1 MRVGIPRAFDFFRY
15 YTAINA
21 FLEYL
26 DVEVIVSPP
35 STRATFEAGLKYAL
49 PESCYPLKLFLGHV
63 DALIGRVDAIL
74 VPSIQRFSAGS
85 TNCAKLIGLPDLLRT
100 TTLELPELITPD
112 IDLSR
117 GKRAILS
124 LVWELGAQFS
134 HNPARIRKAALAGWD
149 THLETI
155 EAMKHGRLT
164 PASFD
169 TSPEPQP
176 ALNGDTLVAL
186 VGHPYN
192 LYDPFVNFNLLER
205 LDKMGVNVLTTERLA
220 PDPSTSYWIYEYEL
234 LDAARVALQSQQIS
248 GIIAVAAF
256 GCGPDGVIMEQIQNM
271 ANTSR
276 KPLLP
281 LILDEHS
288 GEAGVL
294 TRLEAFIDMLNW
306 KKVAH
311 GKTLSRH

>member
-15 YTAINA
+15 YPAIKA
-21 FLEYL
+21 FLDYL

-35 STRATFEAGLKYAL
+35 TTRATFEAGLKYAL
-49 PESCYPLKLFLGHV
+49 PESCYPLKLFFGHV
-63 DALIGRVDAIL
+63 DALVGRVDAIL
-74 VPSIQRFSAGS
+74 VPSIQRFSAES

-100 TTLELPELITPD
+100 TTLNLPELITPD

-134 HNPARIRKAALAGWD
+134 HNPARIRKAALEGWD

-155 EAMKHGRLT
+155 EAMKQGWLT
-164 PASFD
+164 PAGFD
-169 TSPEPQP
+169 AELEAVP
-176 ALNGDTLVAL
+176 ASNGDTVVAL

-192 LYDPFVNFNLLER
+192 IYDPFVNFNLLER
-205 LDKMGVNVLTTERLA
+205 LNKMGVKVLTTELLA
-220 PDPSTSYWIYEYEL
+220 PDPSTGYWIYEYEL
-234 LDAARVALQSQQIS
+234 LNAARMALQNQQVA
-248 GIIAVAAF
+248 GIIAVGAF
-256 GCGPDGVIMEQIQNM
+256 GCGPDGVILEEIQNM
-271 ANTSR
+271 ANTIH

-281 LILDEHS
+281 LIIDEHS

-294 TRLEAFIDMLNW
+294 TRLEAFVDMLNW

>member
-15 YTAINA
+15 YPAIKA

-49 PESCYPLKLFLGHV
+49 PESCYPLKLFFGHV
-63 DALIGRVDAIL
+63 DALVGKVDAIL
-74 VPSIQRFSAGS
+74 VPSIQRFSVGS

-100 TTLELPELITPD
+100 TTLDLPELITPD

-117 GKRAILS
+117 GRRSILS

-134 HNPARIRKAALAGWD
+134 HNPASIRKAALAGWD
-149 THLETI
+149 THLETS
-155 EAMKHGRLT
+155 EAMKQARLT
-164 PASFD
+164 PADFD
-169 TSPEPQP
+169 RQ
-176 ALNGDTLVAL
+176 GDHKIEAYGETTVAL

-192 LYDPFVNFNLLER
+192 THDPFVNFNLIQYLE
-205 LDKMGVNVLTTERLA
+205 KMRVNVLTTERLG
-220 PDPSTSYWIYEYEL
+220 PEPGTGYWTYEYEL
-234 LDAARVALQSQQIS
+234 VDAARLAIQNPQVA

-256 GCGPDGVIMEQIQNM
+256 GCGPDGVIMEEIQKM
-271 ANTSR
+271 ANTSH

-294 TRLEAFIDMLNW
+294 TRLEAFIDMLHW

-311 GKTLSRH
+311 GKNLSRN